1 MNHSLRFLSPL
12 FKSIQTN
19 FIFKDGLIHKTTK
32 ALPVDVLLRR
42 RESIL
47 VVGNYSADQQQ
58 SMIRFADLL
67 VWIYRQQAQ
76 AQVQLIC
83 PPVFAT
89 RIPGLPPMAR
99 QYLAYIDKMFIF
111 PIWLTLRAQSV
122 DFVHIAD
129 HGNAYYSFF
138 CNPKKCIV
146 TCHDLLMM
154 RAVRGDKAV
163 GCNPSAIGFILQRMI
178 LTGLR
183 HCGSVAFDSQ
193 ATYNDFQYLGGG
205 PPSQRHAV
213 IPLPLNARFTS
224 DAAAFDLSEAE
235 QALVP
240 TGPFLMMVGSAVPR
254 KNRALALKLLEW
266 LGTSAPYRLVFAGA
280 PLDSSEQV
288 FRDTHPLGERL
299 LSIPRPS
306 HALLNRLYC
315 RAHALLFPSLA
326 EGFGW
331 PLLEAQACDC
341 PVIASTTT
349 SIPEVA
355 GNAALFADPY
365 DVVTF
370 AGHVRVLEDPLE
382 RVRLIQLGRQNL
394 SRFSLEVIS
403 EAYRRFALHQ

>member
-1 MNHSLRFLSPL
+1 MLNSC
-12 FKSIQTN
+12 KS
-19 FIFKDGLIHKTTK
+19 
-32 ALPVDVLLRR
+32 V
-42 RESIL
+42 L
-47 VVGNYSADQQQ
+47 VVGNYPADQQQ

-67 VWIYRQQAQ
+67 VRIYQQQ
-76 AQVQLIC
+76 GQVQLIR

-99 QYLAYIDKMFIF
+99 QYLAYIDKMLLF
-111 PIWLTLRAQSV
+111 PIWLTFLAKNV
-122 DFVHIAD
+122 DLVHIAD

-154 RAVRGDKAV
+154 RAVRGDTTV
-163 GCNPSAIGFILQRMI
+163 GCNPSAIGFLLQRMI
-178 LTGLR
+178 LAGLR
-183 HCGSVAFDSQ
+183 HSGSVAFVSQ
-193 ATYNDFQYLGGG
+193 ATRNDFLFLGGG
-205 PPSQRHAV
+205 PPSQLHAV
-213 IPLPLNARFTS
+213 IPLPVNAPFTS

-235 QALVP
+235 QEHVP
-240 TGPFLMMVGSAVPR
+240 TGPFLLMVGSAVPR
-254 KNRALALKLLEW
+254 KNRALALQLLEW
-266 LGTSAPYRLVFAGA
+266 LGTASPYRIVFAGA
-280 PLDSSEQV
+280 PLDPCEQV

-355 GNAALFADPY
+355 GNAALFADPH
-365 DVVTF
+365 DVATF
-370 AGHVRVLEDPLE
+370 AAHVRALEDSHE
-382 RVRLIQLGRQNL
+382 RARLIQLGRLNL
-394 SRFSLEVIS
+394 NRFTPNGVRD
-403 EAYRRFALHQ
+403 AYWRFAFCP